1 MDRLKALLL
10 TALPHHAISRILF
23 FASRLE
29 NKSWQQFLIK
39 RYLNMFKVDL
49 HQAKRQSAKEYRTLN
64 EFFTRELLTA
74 ARPINFAHDVLVSPV
89 DGRISQIGKLNS
101 GQLLQAKGRT
111 YEVATLLGESYEP
124 CFDEGEFAT
133 IYLSP
138 KDYHRIHMP
147 LNGSVDNI
155 SYIPGRLFSVA
166 PFCVKNVASV
176 FARNERVVCIFNTD
190 IGKIALVLVGAINVA
205 AIETTWEGLVTPK
218 RGQQTFNKHYEND
231 EVYIEKG
238 TEMGR
243 FNMGSTVILITS
255 AKKIDWLETCTEG
268 ATLNMGQKIATVIG
282 NANSE
287 MKSLL

>member
-10 TALPHHAISRILF
+10 TVLPHHAISRILF
-23 FASRLE
+23 FASRVE

-39 RYLNMFKVDL
+39 RYLKIFKVDL
-49 HQAKRQSAKEYRTLN
+49 HQAKRQSAKEYRSLN

-74 ARPINFAHDVLVSPV
+74 ARPINFAQNVLVSPV
-89 DGRISQIGKLNS
+89 DGQISQIGKLES

-111 YEVATLLGESYEP
+111 YEVAALLGESYES
-124 CFDEGEFAT
+124 CFDDGAFAT

-147 LNGSVDNI
+147 INGTADNI

-166 PFCVKNVASV
+166 PFCVNNVASV

-190 IGKIALVLVGAINVA
+190 LGKLALVLVGAINVA
-205 AIETTWEGLVTPK
+205 AIETTWEGLITPK
-218 RGQQTFNKHYEND
+218 RGQQAFNKHYEND
-231 EVYIEKG
+231 EVYLEKG
-238 TEMGR
+238 SEMGR

-255 AKKIDWLETCTEG
+255 AEKIEWLESCSQGT
-268 ATLNMGQKIATVIG
+268 ALNMGQKIATI
-282 NANSE
+282 NYKTNSG

>member
-1 MDRLKALLL
+1 MDRIKALLL
-10 TALPHHAISRILF
+10 TVLPHHAISRILF
-23 FASRLE
+23 FASRLD

-39 RYLNMFKVDL
+39 RYLKMFKVDL
-49 HQAKRQSAKEYRTLN
+49 HQAQKQSAKEYRTLN

-89 DGRISQIGKLNS
+89 DGQISQIGKLNS

-111 YEVATLLGESYEP
+111 YEVKALLGDSYES
-124 CFDEGEFAT
+124 CFDEGAFTT

-166 PFCVKNVASV
+166 PFCVENVSSV
-176 FARNERVVCIFNTD
+176 FAKNERVVCIFTTD

-205 AIETTWEGLVTPK
+205 AIETTWEGLITPK
-218 RGQQTFNKHYEND
+218 RGLQAFNKQYENE
-231 EVYIEKG
+231 EVYLEKG

-243 FNMGSTVILITS
+243 FNMGSTVILIT
-255 AKKIDWLETCTEG
+255 AAEKIEWLESCSAGT
-268 ATLNMGQKIATVIG
+268 ALNMGQKIATLI
-282 NANSE
+282 NSTSPG